1 MKFIFPQNYSFNTK
15 LFGLID
21 YQTAIL
27 NLCYWI
33 IIFIITSLLKLN
45 LFSKII
51 IFIIMCFPI
60 LLISIFGVQQENILY
75 VFQYILLFI
84 KRPKIYLYQKD

>member
-27 NLCYWI
+27 NLCCWC

-51 IFIIMCFPI
+51 IFIITCFPI
-60 LLISIFGVQQENILY
+60 LLISIFGVHQENILY
-75 VFQYILLFI
+75 VFHYIFNFI
-84 KRPKIYLYQKD
+84 KRPKIYLYEKD

>member
-21 YQTAIL
+21 YQTVIL
-27 NLCYWI
+27 NLCCWC

-51 IFIIMCFPI
+51 IFIITCFPI
-60 LLISIFGVQQENILY
+60 LLISIFGVHQENILY
-75 VFQYILLFI
+75 VFHYIFNFI
-84 KRPKIYLYQKD
+84 KRPKIYLYEKD

>member
-27 NLCYWI
+27 NLCCWVI
-33 IIFIITSLLKLN
+33 TFVITSLLKLN
-45 LFSKII
+45 LFS
-51 IFIIMCFPI
+51 
-60 LLISIFGVQQENILY
+60 LS
-75 VFQYILLFI
+75 
-84 KRPKIYLYQKD
+84 

>member
-27 NLCYWI
+27 NLCCWGI
-33 IIFIITSLLKLN
+33 TFVITSLLKLN

-51 IFIIMCFPI
+51 IFIIFCFPI
-60 LLISIFGVQQENILY
+60 LLISIFGIHQENILY
-75 VFQYILLFI
+75 VFCYIFNFI

>member
-27 NLCYWI
+27 NLIWDGI
-33 IIFIITSLLKLN
+33 VFLILNMIFRSLNIKIFIFIIFSFPMLIFSIIGINGDN
-45 LFSKII
+45 LINVIIYMSK
-51 IFIIMCFPI
+51 FIIKPK
-60 LLISIFGVQQENILY
+60 LLLY
-75 VFQYILLFI
+75 S
-84 KRPKIYLYQKD
+84 K